1 MPNFQKNSDGL
12 LPVVVQDSRT
22 KQVLMVGYMN
32 EAAYQQTLAEKKV
45 TFYSRSKQ
53 RLWTKGETSG
63 NFLWL
68 DEILEDCDQDAL
80 LAKVRPAGPVC
91 HTGQDTCFQESNQD
105 KLFFLNQLEGIIQDR
120 LQNPSP
126 NSYTNKLIQR
136 GINKISQKV
145 GEEAVEVVIEATNGR
160 IDLLKEECADLLYHL
175 LILLQYKQL
184 SLDDV
189 VEVLEKRHQAAS
201 TLSNTGS

>member
-80 LAKVRPAGPVC
+80 LAKVRPAGTVC
-91 HTGQDTCFQESNQD
+91 HTGQDTCFQETNQD
-105 KLFFLNQLEGIIQDR
+105 KLFFLRQLEEIIQDR

-126 NSYTNKLIQR
+126 NSYTSKLINK

-184 SLDDV
+184 SLNEV
-189 VEVLEKRHQAAS
+189 IAVLEKRHQAAS
-201 TLSNTGS
+201 ALSNSGS